1 MLGRCLLQHAL
12 GMLQH
17 AQRNMP
23 NACCSKPDDLYKGG
37 LQRPLFVPFI
47 DLLKVRV

>member
-1 MLGRCLLQHAL
+1 MLGRSLLQHAS
-12 GMLQH
+12 GMLQP
-17 AQRNMP
+17 ALG
-23 NACCSKPDDLYKGG
+23 CCSKPDDLYKGG